1 MGKVVPIC
9 WLMVL
14 ILLFGCQQEAPAKVN
29 SVSQTDLL
37 PHQVIKWRLATSW
50 PKNLPGLGMAP
61 RTICAVS
68 QTNVKRTFSD
78 YGLWRRRVDAC
89 IIGF

>member
-61 RTICAVS
+61 ERFAQLVN
-68 QTNVKRTFSD
+68 QM
-78 YGLWRRRVDAC
+78 
-89 IIGF
+89 